1 MTSPKDILNAIDPD
15 TVAIHPGRF
24 SGQTPDG
31 DVVRI
36 RLDEKIDEP
45 EYDVIKRRSGQFVVC
60 GRAGPD
66 RYLALLKAVLRV
78 DTEDCK

>member
-1 MTSPKDILNAIDPD
+1 MKTPQEILKAIDPD

-24 SGQTPDG
+24 SGQTLDC

-45 EYDVIKRRSGQFVVC
+45 EYDIVKRRSGRIIMC
-60 GRAGPD
+60 GRAGRD